1 MGIDGVLGVS
11 GTANDHR
18 AVRRRRIFHC
28 TRLAAAGSA
37 LAAVAVSLGGGAGL
51 AAGASAQPGGPASGS
66 RMALMR
72 AAASEFHVPVGL
84 LLAISYGQTRWVR
97 PGGSAS
103 VDGGYGL
110 MDLTGR
116 TFPRQDWRGTTVRPG
131 AGTVT
136 LARAH
141 YTLEEAAQLLSV
153 PAAALRTSDRQ
164 NIRGAAA
171 LLAHYARQLTGG
183 ALPGSLG
190 GWYGAVA
197 EYSGDQDAQA
207 ARSFADGVFAMLA
220 HGAALTTADRQVMDL
235 PATPGVQPD
244 RAQLTQLGLRR
255 TPAAAPA

>member
-1 MGIDGVLGVS
+1 MGIDRVLGVS
-11 GTANDHR
+11 GTANDQR
-18 AVRRRRIFHC
+18 AVRRRPFLHL

-37 LAAVAVSLGGGAGL
+37 LVAAAVSLGAGAGL
-51 AAGASAQPGGPASGS
+51 AAAASAQPGGPASGS

-110 MDLTGR
+110 MDLTAR
-116 TFPRQDWRGTTVRPG
+116 TFPGRDWRGTTVRPG
-131 AGTVT
+131 ARTVT
-136 LARAH
+136 LTRTH
-141 YTLEEAAQLLSV
+141 YTLQEAAQLLGV

-183 ALPGSLG
+183 TLPGSLG

-197 EYSGDQDAQA
+197 EYSGDQHAQTA
-207 ARSFADGVFAMLA
+207 QSFADGVFATLA
-220 HGAALTTADRQVMDL
+220 HGAVLTTAGRQAMDL
-235 PATPGVQPD
+235 PATPGMRPD
-244 RAQLTQLGLRR
+244 RAQLTQLGL
-255 TPAAAPA
+255 